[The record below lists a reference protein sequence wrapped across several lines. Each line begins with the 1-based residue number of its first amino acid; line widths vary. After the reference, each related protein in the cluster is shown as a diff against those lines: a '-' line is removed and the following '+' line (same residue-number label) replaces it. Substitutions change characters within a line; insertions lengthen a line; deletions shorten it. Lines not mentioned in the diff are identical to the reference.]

1 LSVAVTVVLVAQVSE
16 QTVPSAFF
24 SERKNCTALDDAVCT
39 LTGEQPG
46 GAPVQQLR
54 AAAACPATPPAA
66 GQEGWRGVQ
75 GMHRKGQIEETGE
88 AT

>member
-1 LSVAVTVVLVAQVSE
+1 VGELHEKKHTPVSHEPVANTPLSVAVTVVLVAQVSE
-16 QTVPSAFF
+16 QTVPSAFN
-24 SERKNCTALDDAVCT
+24 SEREICTGLDDAVCT

-66 GQEGWRGVQ
+66 G
-75 GMHRKGQIEETGE
+75 
-88 AT
+88 